1 MVEFEYDGNVFEV
14 RSGRCYRT
22 VNAVARII
30 LGEGDFHQNYVEFCQ
45 GEAHDMY
52 HGEWDSCPNLEAVE
66 QYVKCCFFT
75 TSLSRGCDDIQNS
88 IEDFINLAET
98 FERAFIDGRIAG
110 L

>member
-22 VNAVARII
+22 VNAVAHIV
-30 LGEGDFHQNYVEFCQ
+30 LGEGDFHQNYMEFCQ
-45 GEAHDMY
+45 GEAHDIY

-66 QYVKCCFFT
+66 QYVRDCFLYTCLF
-75 TSLSRGCDDIQNS
+75 CDCEDDPNS
-88 IEDFINLAET
+88 IESFINLAEA
-98 FERAFIDGRIAG
+98 FERAFVDGRIAG